1 MQRKIETF
9 QVVPAENFRKE
20 EVLYRFTRSKYFKC
34 YGNLSVISFNFVNQ
48 LKAFAAVFF
57 RRLLNGSLIRML
69 NLGSSVLNVAYEL
82 AKSQTCRSSLELQF
96 GYSEQTGVI
105 STSTRH
111 FDFPPSGRLSRSPR
125 TRWLAA
131 QPRLRA
137 AQRCVVV
144 VLSDLPKRLRCQVYR
159 ILFISPR
166 KGKEV
171 QMYLP
176 FSYVCNAFVQDQLR
190 DLIFR

>member
-57 RRLLNGSLIRML
+57 RRLLSGSLIRML

-82 AKSQTCRSSLELQF
+82 AKSQTCRSSLES
-96 GYSEQTGVI
+96 YS
-105 STSTRH
+105 
-111 FDFPPSGRLSRSPR
+111 
-125 TRWLAA
+125 
-131 QPRLRA
+131 
-137 AQRCVVV
+137 
-144 VLSDLPKRLRCQVYR
+144 SDIVNKL
-159 ILFISPR
+159 
-166 KGKEV
+166 E
-171 QMYLP
+171 
-176 FSYVCNAFVQDQLR
+176 
-190 DLIFR
+190 